1 MNAYT
6 GLAGCYDGFTGDV
19 DYDRWLRWY
28 LRWFRQERTP
38 VETVLDLACGTGTL
52 TCLLAREGYDVIGAD
67 GSPEMLAQAMD
78 KALSL
83 EEERRPLLLCQEMEE
98 LELAA
103 PVDACVC
110 SLDSLNYLTGEETL
124 EAALA
129 SVAQWLRPGGL
140 FLFDVIPVWEF
151 ARRDGAV
158 YVDEDEDALC
168 LWRADYDPSDQTI
181 AYGLD
186 LFQRQ
191 RGELWSRVQE
201 EHLERGWDLNRLETL
216 LGRAEL
222 DVELCYGT
230 DLASPPGETD
240 SRVFFVCRRRRTF
253 EPKQQE
259 D

>member
-110 SLDSLNYLTGEETL
+110 SLDSLNYLTEEETL

-129 SVAQWLRPGGL
+129 SVARWLRPGGL
-140 FLFDVIPVWEF
+140 FLLDVIPVWEF
-151 ARRDGAV
+151 ARRDGTV

-181 AYGLD
+181 AYGLG

-191 RGELWSRVQE
+191 RGAVVPGPGGASGAGLGPGPAGDPARSGGAG
-201 EHLERGWDLNRLETL
+201 RGAVLRD
-216 LGRAEL
+216 GP
-222 DVELCYGT
+222 G
-230 DLASPPGETD
+230 LASGRDGQPG
-240 SRVFFVCRRRRTF
+240 FFVCRRRRTF
-253 EPKQQE
+253 ETKQQE
-259 D
+259 G